1 MINLKFFVMKY
12 PETQCEKEESYNFL
26 KSYSNIFQRGL
37 H

>member
-1 MINLKFFVMKY
+1 MIILKFFVMRY

-26 KSYSNIFQRGL
+26 KLYNVFQSGL